1 MGDGKIG
8 SKECFNVSVCHL
20 VGLKKYNLVI
30 YVTIITS
37 SFLVNRFTS

>member
-8 SKECFNVSVCHL
+8 SKECFNVCHL